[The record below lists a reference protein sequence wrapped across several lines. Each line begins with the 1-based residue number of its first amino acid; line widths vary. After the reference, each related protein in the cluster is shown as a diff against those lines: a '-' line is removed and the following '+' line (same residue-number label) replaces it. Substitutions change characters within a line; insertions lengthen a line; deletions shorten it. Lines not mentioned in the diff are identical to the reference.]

1 MCNKSKK
8 EFIEA
13 IRSRYLVSSKKQK
26 QLILDEVC
34 LVCHYNRKYAIRVLN
49 QKEKTKKP
57 KKAGRKKKYNDPEIF
72 TALKSIWI
80 STNLICS
87 KRLKSVIP
95 LWIDFYQGSLSEE
108 NKKLLIQLSAS
119 TIDRLLRPIKSR
131 FRKKGLATTK
141 PGSLIK
147 KKVPIRTNQWDETR
161 PGFIEADTVAH
172 CGGSVSGSFVYTVNT
187 VDIATGWIESRAI
200 WGKGQ
205 KGAFEAIKSIEQ
217 TLPFK
222 IRGFDSDNGSEF
234 LNWHLLAYFTK
245 RKRPVQYTRSRAYR
259 KNDNAHIE
267 GKNWTHIR
275 QYFGYHRFDDIKIVD
290 LMNDI
295 YINEW
300 SSFFNFFIPSS
311 KIIKKQ
317 RVGSKVIKKLDQPKT
332 PFQRVLESESVPK
345 KVKTDLIKR
354 SKQLNPFSLQKAI
367 AEKIKM
373 ILKLV

>member
-49 QKEKTKKP
+49 HKEKTKKP

-311 KIIKKQ
+311 KTIEKQ
-317 RVGSKVIKKLDQPKT
+317 RVGAKVIKKLDQPKT

-354 SKQLNPFSLQKAI
+354 NKQLNPFSLQKAI